1 MYFLIIAILI
11 PFIATALI
19 PLIHKRL
26 GSFHIGWFV
35 LLIPLVLF
43 VIFALQIPAISNGE
57 TLLQSVNWIPSIGIN
72 FTVYLDGLSLIMALL
87 ITGMGSLVVLYSIYY
102 LSSSDSFP
110 HFYAYLLL
118 FMGAM
123 LGVVLSD
130 NLLVLYVF
138 WELTSISSFLLIAFW
153 YHRKN
158 SRYGAQKSLLI
169 TVFGGFGMLAGFLM
183 LHSMTGTFSVREIA
197 AAIGQYADHALFY
210 PAMFLI
216 LLGAFT
222 KSAQFPFHIWL
233 PDAMEAPTPVSAYL
247 HSATMVKAGLYLVAR
262 FTPIFGGTAEWFWT
276 VTVVGLITLFWGA
289 FWAVRQTDLKALLAY
304 STISQLGLIM
314 SLLGLGSA
322 ALHFGDGA
330 QGSLYGLAIFAALFH
345 MVNHSTFKGALFM
358 VVGIIDHQV
367 GTRDIRR
374 LGGLMAFL
382 PITFTFAVIGSF
394 SMAGL
399 PLFNGFLSKE
409 MFFTASV
416 NAAEL
421 PIFGVASW
429 GLLIPIIAWTASV
442 FTFVYCMIF
451 VFRTFFGTPQLKKLD
466 RKPVEPSIGMLI
478 SPAILCILIVGLF
491 FVPNLLGDHLLRPAL
506 NGIIPGIS
514 GAAPHIYAWHGFNTE
529 LFMTLGIILIGTL
542 LFLTFRSWRKIYLAQ
557 PAGWNF
563 TTLYNS
569 FLKDLKRA
577 ANWLTTHYMTG
588 YLPAYFA
595 YIFVF
600 FVAAAGGTLIFTGAL
615 SVDLTTDSPIA
626 VYEGMLIVVMAIAAI
641 SILFAK
647 SRLTAILL
655 NGVLG
660 FSIAIFFV
668 LFRAPDLALTQLV
681 IETVT
686 TALFLLCF
694 NFLPEWTK
702 EDSPKRIKIRNAVI
716 AIAAGTTVTLIGLTV
731 NSGNLFESISGY
743 FEDSYE
749 LAGGDNIVNAIL
761 GDFRAF
767 DTLLESL
774 VLFIAGLGVYTLIRL
789 KHGKGPGKDEHQ

>member
-1 MYFLIIAILI
+1 MYLLIIAILI

-19 PLIHKRL
+19 PLIHNRI
-26 GSFHIGWFV
+26 GSLHIGWLV
-35 LLIPLVLF
+35 LLVPTALF
-43 VIFALQIPAISNGE
+43 IIFALQIPAISVGE
-57 TLLQSVNWIPSIGIN
+57 VLNQTANWIPSLGIN
-72 FTVYLDGLSLIMALL
+72 FTVYLDGLSLILALL

-102 LSSSDSFP
+102 LSPSDSFP

-169 TVFGGFGMLAGFLM
+169 TVFGGLGMLAGFMM
-183 LHSMTGTFSVREIA
+183 LHSMTGTFSIREIIA
-197 AAIGQYADHALFY
+197 VIGQYTDHALFY
-210 PAMFLI
+210 PAMFLV

-262 FTPIFGGTAEWFWT
+262 FTPIFAGNASWFWT
-276 VTVVGLITLFWGA
+276 ITIVGLITLFWGA
-289 FWAVRQTDLKALLAY
+289 FCAVRQTDLKALLAY

-322 ALHFGDGA
+322 AMYFGDGE
-330 QGSLYGLAIFAALFH
+330 QGALYGLAIFAALFH
-345 MVNHSTFKGALFM
+345 LVNHSTFKGALFM
-358 VVGIIDHQV
+358 AVGIIDHQV

-399 PLFNGFLSKE
+399 PFFNGFLSKE
-409 MFFTASV
+409 MFFTATV
-416 NAAEL
+416 NAAGL
-421 PIFGVASW
+421 PVFGVSSW
-429 GLLIPIIAWTASV
+429 GVLIPVIAWIASV
-442 FTFVYCMIF
+442 FTFVYCMIL
-451 VFRTFFGTPQLKKLD
+451 VFRTFFGSSQLKKLD
-466 RKPVEPSIGMLI
+466 KQPVEPSIGMLI
-478 SPAILCILIVGLF
+478 SPAILCILIIGLF
-491 FVPNLLGDHLLRPAL
+491 FAPNLLGDYLLRPAL
-506 NGIIPGIS
+506 NGVIPGIS
-514 GAAPHIYAWHGFNTE
+514 GAAPQISAWHGFNTE
-529 LFMTLGIILIGTL
+529 LFMTLGIVIVGTL
-542 LFLTFRSWRKIYLAQ
+542 LFLTFRSWFKIYRLQ
-557 PAGWNF
+557 PADWTF
-563 TTLYNS
+563 TVLYNS
-569 FLKDLKRA
+569 FLKDLKRV
-577 ANWLTTHYMTG
+577 ANWITTHYMTG
-588 YLPAYFA
+588 HLPAYFA
-595 YIFVF
+595 YIFIF
-600 FVAAAGGTLIFTGAL
+600 FIATAGGALLITGAL
-615 SVDLTTDSPIA
+615 SVDLMADSPISI
-626 VYEGMLIVVMAIAAI
+626 YEGMLVAVMAVAAV

-694 NFLPEWTK
+694 NFLPEWKK
-702 EDSPKRIKIRNAVI
+702 EDSPKRTKIRNALI
-716 AIAAGTTVTLIGLTV
+716 AIGGGVTVTLIGLTV
-731 NSGNLFESISGY
+731 NSGELFESISGY

-767 DTLLESL
+767 DTMLESL

-789 KHGKGPGKDEHQ
+789 KVGKGSGKDEHQ